1 MSKQVALRLSN
12 DLVAYIDE
20 AVAEGRVT
28 SRAALVADALD
39 RDRRRQRAERDA
51 EILAAAG
58 TDRDLDDLADYAA
71 TVPMDDLD

>member
-20 AVAEGRVT
+20 AVAKGRAT

-51 EILAAAG
+51 AILAAES
-58 TDRDLDDLADYAA
+58 TDHDLDDLADYAA
-71 TVPMDDLD
+71 TVSMDDLD

>member
-20 AVAEGRVT
+20 AVAEGRAT

-51 EILAAAG
+51 AILAAEG
-58 TDRDLDDLADYAA
+58 TDQDLDELADYAA

>member
-20 AVAEGRVT
+20 AVAEGRAT

-51 EILAAAG
+51 AILAAAG
-58 TDRDLDDLADYAA
+58 ADRDLDDLADYAA
-71 TVPMDDLD
+71 TVPIDDLD